1 VRRFLSGFLLCLAV
15 LPAWA
20 ERVNLLETPWED
32 VLQAAAGQNRH
43 VLVAFLGED
52 WSVAC
57 KRFKEDILE
66 APEFQAFAEKRLV
79 YCPVKAHRMSSH
91 AKQEAAKLHSL
102 VIHFDIKEY
111 PTILLFSPDG
121 TELLRHGYREL
132 PATEYVNLLEAILP
146 AAPDSDQASE

>member
-1 VRRFLSGFLLCLAV
+1 VCIAV
-15 LPAWA
+15 LPSWA
-20 ERVNLLETPWED
+20 EHLDLLESSWEEA
-32 VLQAAAGQNRH
+32 LQAAAGQNRH

-52 WSVAC
+52 WSVAS

-66 APEFQAFAEKRLV
+66 APEFRAFADKRLV
-79 YCPVKAHRMSSH
+79 YCPVNAHRMASH

-121 TELLRHGYREL
+121 AELLRHGYRKDS
-132 PATEYVNLLEAILP
+132 AADYVNLLEAILP
-146 AAPDSDQASE
+146 AAPDSSQASE